1 MKTLRNSEAKPIPS
15 PSMTVGLDVGD
26 RHTQFCILDEAGEV
40 VAEGRIRTTVEALR
54 EHFTR
59 WASSRVVLE
68 AGTSSGW
75 ISRLADAAGHE
86 VIVANPR
93 ELRKIHQ
100 SDRKNDRSDAQVLAR
115 MARFDPQLLAPITHR
130 SAAMQNDLAVIRA
143 RDVLVRARTQCVNA
157 VRGLVKTAGGRLS
170 TCSAESF
177 ARKASVHLP
186 SELGSALLP
195 MLRTIEALT
204 EQIRAYDR
212 VVDELA
218 ARYPATQVLRQV
230 TGVGALTAVT
240 YVLTLGDPSRFGR
253 SRQIGA
259 YLGLVPRQHD
269 SGNLVSQLP
278 ITKAGDTLLRRL
290 LVGSA
295 HYILGVHGP
304 DCDLRRYGERLMKQG
319 GKNAKKR
326 AIVAVARKLAILLHR
341 LLVTG
346 ELYNPLHG
354 VGEDRQAA

>member
-1 MKTLRNSEAKPIPS
+1 MKTFRNSEAKTIPS
-15 PSMTVGLDVGD
+15 RSTVGLDVGD
-26 RHTQFCILDEAGEV
+26 RHSWFCVLDEAGEV
-40 VAEGRIRTTVEALR
+40 VAEGRVRTTTEALN

-59 WASSRVVLE
+59 WARSRVVLE
-68 AGTSSGW
+68 AGTSPAW
-75 ISRLADAAGHE
+75 ISRLARAAGHE

-130 SAAMQNDLAVIRA
+130 SAAMQNDLAVVRA

-157 VRGLVKTAGGRLS
+157 VRGLVKTAGGRLT
-170 TCSAESF
+170 TCSTESF
-177 ARKASVHLP
+177 ARKVTAQLP
-186 SELGSALLP
+186 SGLESALGP
-195 MLRTIEALT
+195 MLKTIEALT
-204 EQIRAYDR
+204 EQIRTYDR
-212 VVDELA
+212 VIDELA
-218 ARYPATQVLRQV
+218 SRYPATEVLRQV

-240 YVLTLGDPSRFGR
+240 YALTLGDPSRFGS
-253 SRQIGA
+253 SRDIGA

-269 SGNLVSQLP
+269 SGNHVSQLS
-278 ITKAGDTLLRRL
+278 ITKAGNTLLRRL

-304 DCDLRRYGERLMKQG
+304 DCDLRRYGERLMTRG

-326 AIVAVARKLAILLHR
+326 ALVAVARKLAVLLHR
-341 LLVTG
+341 LWVNG
-346 ELYNPLHG
+346 EVYNPLHSDR
-354 VGEDRQAA
+354 EDRQAA

>member
-1 MKTLRNSEAKPIPS
+1 M
-15 PSMTVGLDVGD
+15 
-26 RHTQFCILDEAGEV
+26 
-40 VAEGRIRTTVEALR
+40 
-54 EHFTR
+54 
-59 WASSRVVLE
+59 
-68 AGTSSGW
+68 
-75 ISRLADAAGHE
+75 AAGHE

-130 SAAMQNDLAVIRA
+130 SAAMQNDLAVVRA

-157 VRGLVKTAGGRLS
+157 VRGLVKTAGGRL
-170 TCSAESF
+170 TARGTECF
-177 ARKASVHLP
+177 ARKVGAQLP
-186 SELGSALLP
+186 SGLERALEP
-195 MLRTIEALT
+195 MLKTIEALT

-212 VVDELA
+212 VIDELA
-218 ARYPATQVLRQV
+218 SHYPATQILRQV

-240 YVLTLGDPSRFGR
+240 YALTLGDSSRFGS
-253 SRQIGA
+253 SRDIGA

-269 SGNLVSQLP
+269 SGNHVSQLS
-278 ITKAGDTLLRRL
+278 ITKAGNTLLRRL

-304 DCDLRRYGERLMKQG
+304 DCDLRRYGERLMTRG

-326 AIVAVARKLAILLHR
+326 ALVAVARKLAVLLHR
-341 LLVTG
+341 LWVNG
-346 ELYNPLHG
+346 EVYDPLHS
-354 VGEDRQAA
+354 EQKSRQAA

>member
-1 MKTLRNSEAKPIPS
+1 MKTLRNSEAKTIPS
-15 PSMTVGLDVGD
+15 RSTTVGLDVGD
-26 RHTQFCILDEAGEV
+26 RYSQFCILDEVGEI
-40 VAEGRIRTTVEALR
+40 VAEGRIRTIADALR

-59 WASSRVVLE
+59 WSSSRVVLE
-68 AGTSSGW
+68 AGTSSAW
-75 ISRLADAAGHE
+75 ISRLASKAGHE

-100 SDRKNDRSDAQVLAR
+100 SDRKNDRSDAQMLAR

-157 VRGLVKTAGGRLS
+157 TRGLVKTAGGRLS
-170 TCSAESF
+170 TCSSGSF
-177 ARKASVHLP
+177 ARKVSAQLP
-186 SELGSALLP
+186 SELESALLP
-195 MLRTIEALT
+195 MLRTVEALT
-204 EQIRAYDR
+204 EQIRVYDR
-212 VVDELA
+212 VIDELA

-230 TGVGALTAVT
+230 TGVGALTAMT

-269 SGNLVSQLP
+269 SGNHVSQLP

-290 LVGSA
+290 LVSSA

-304 DCDLRRYGERLMKQG
+304 DCDLRRCGERLMARG
-319 GKNAKKR
+319 GRNAKKR
-326 AIVAVARKLAILLHR
+326 AIVAVARKLGILLHR
-341 LLVTG
+341 LWVTG
-346 ELYNPLHG
+346 ELYNPLHCAR
-354 VGEDRQAA
+354 EDRQAA